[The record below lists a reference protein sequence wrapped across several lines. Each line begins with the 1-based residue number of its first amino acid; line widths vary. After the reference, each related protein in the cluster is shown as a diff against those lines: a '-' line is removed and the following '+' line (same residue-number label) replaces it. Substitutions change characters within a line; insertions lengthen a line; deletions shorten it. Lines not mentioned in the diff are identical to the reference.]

1 MTKTRIVPAIALI
14 AIFGL
19 SSVNVSADDNVGNAT
34 LFNGSSSSKFSSSER
49 KIFDLV
55 NDEREKLKKG
65 TLDWDTRL
73 AALARSYSAKM
84 ARENFFGHRDS
95 KGKSLL
101 DRINEFKIS
110 NWSGVGENLYSCEG
124 YDDPTL
130 PAVAGWMGSS
140 GHRSNMLKSSWKY
153 TGIGVARSSTGKIY
167 VTQVFMN

>member
-1 MTKTRIVPAIALI
+1 MTKTRIVPGIALI
-14 AIFGL
+14 AIFVL
-19 SSVNVSADDNVGNAT
+19 SNISVFADDHFANSI
-34 LFNGSSSSKFSSSER
+34 LFNGSSASKFSSSER
-49 KIFDLV
+49 KIFNLV
-55 NDEREKLKKG
+55 NEERTKLKKG

-84 ARENFFGHRDS
+84 ANENFFGHRDS

-101 DRINEFKIS
+101 DRINDFKIS
-110 NWSGVGENLYSCEG
+110 NWSGIGENLYSCEG
-124 YDDPTL
+124 YDDPTQ
-130 PAVAGWMGSS
+130 PAVNGWMNSS